1 MHVSTV
7 GLGPRTAELTRPA
20 PRVLGAS
27 TKASRWSRETAEAA
41 SIRQAPRM
49 DNVAMFF
56 HLLGALLFVAGIV
69 LAGTAFE
76 AARRRDRPSEIALLL
91 GLTRI
96 GVLLVAVGGLLLPI
110 FGLWLVHLGHF
121 GYGSG
126 WVDAA
131 IGLYVIVLVLGGLGG
146 QRPKQARQLATRLAA
161 EQAPVNEEL
170 RALLD
175 DRLSRAENYASLLVV
190 LVILVLMVF
199 KP

>member
-1 MHVSTV
+1 
-7 GLGPRTAELTRPA
+7 
-20 PRVLGAS
+20 
-27 TKASRWSRETAEAA
+27 
-41 SIRQAPRM
+41 M

-146 QRPKQARQLATRLAA
+146 QRPKQARRLATRLAA

-175 DRLSRAENYASLLVV
+175 ERLSRAENHASLLVV

>member
-1 MHVSTV
+1 
-7 GLGPRTAELTRPA
+7 
-20 PRVLGAS
+20 
-27 TKASRWSRETAEAA
+27 
-41 SIRQAPRM
+41 M
-49 DNVAMFF
+49 DNLALFF

-69 LAGTAFE
+69 LAGAAFE
-76 AARRRDRPSEIALLL
+76 TARRRQRPVEIALLL

-96 GVLLVAVGGLLLPI
+96 GVLLVAVGGLLLAI
-110 FGLWLVHLGHF
+110 FGLWLVPLGHF

-131 IGLYVIVLVLGGLGG
+131 IALYVLALALGGLGG
-146 QRPKQARQLATRLAA
+146 QRPKKARQLATRLA
-161 EQAPVNEEL
+161 EQDAPTSDEL

-175 DRLSRAENYASLLVV
+175 DPVSRTENYASLLVV

>member
-1 MHVSTV
+1 V
-7 GLGPRTAELTRPA
+7 
-20 PRVLGAS
+20 
-27 TKASRWSRETAEAA
+27 
-41 SIRQAPRM
+41 
-49 DNVAMFF
+49 DNVALFF

-69 LAGTAFE
+69 LAGATFE
-76 AARRRDRPSEIALLL
+76 AARRRETATEIALLL

-96 GVLLVAVGGLLLPI
+96 GVLLVAVGGLLLPV

-131 IGLYVIVLVLGGLGG
+131 IALYVVTLVLGGVGG
-146 QRPKQARQLATRLAA
+146 QRPKQARQLATGLARQ
-161 EQAPVNEEL
+161 QAPVSVEL

-175 DRLSRAENYASLLVV
+175 DRLSRAANYGSLLVV

-199 KP
+199 K

>member
-1 MHVSTV
+1 
-7 GLGPRTAELTRPA
+7 
-20 PRVLGAS
+20 
-27 TKASRWSRETAEAA
+27 
-41 SIRQAPRM
+41 M

-146 QRPKQARQLATRLAA
+146 HRPKQARQLATRLAA

-175 DRLSRAENYASLLVV
+175 ERLSRAENYASLLVV

>member
-1 MHVSTV
+1 
-7 GLGPRTAELTRPA
+7 
-20 PRVLGAS
+20 
-27 TKASRWSRETAEAA
+27 
-41 SIRQAPRM
+41 M
-49 DNVAMFF
+49 DNVALFF
-56 HLLGALLFVAGIV
+56 HLLGALLFVAGIA

-76 AARRRDRPSEIALLL
+76 AARRRERPAEVALLL

-131 IGLYVIVLVLGGLGG
+131 LVLYVIAFALGGLGG
-146 QRPKQARQLATRLAA
+146 QRPKQARELARRLA
-161 EQAPVNEEL
+161 EHDAPMSEEL
-170 RALLD
+170 RGLLD
-175 DRLSRAENYASLLVV
+175 DPVSRAENYGSLAVV
-190 LVILVLMVF
+190 FVILVLMVF